1 MPFWHSALP
10 LQSCA
15 WPCVELPWVGQLV
28 AHAVCALVVVA
39 VPQQI
44 CPVGQSLSP
53 AQLNAAVSSGHEAP
67 CFTHVPVGFWLAS
80 TPTQQVW
87 MRRLHMGVLPH
98 GPILGTEASSGS
110 VAGTEESGSDAVA
123 PSGSDEPEL
132 EFDPELEPDPVL
144 LELLDPVAEL
154 VDPDPEDEDPPPLVP
169 VPPPPPELPSPRSSV
184 WPPLLP
190 HPEDAETAPAKNKR
204 RSDPQALGR

>member
-15 WPCVELPWVGQLV
+15 WPCEELPWVGHLV
-28 AHAVCALVVVA
+28 AHEVCALVVVA

-44 CPVGQSLSP
+44 CPLGQSLFP

-67 CFTHVPVGFWLAS
+67 CFTQVPVGLPLAS
-80 TPTQQVW
+80 TPTQHVS
-87 MRRLHMGVLPH
+87 MSRLHMGVEPH
-98 GPILGTEASSGS
+98 GPMLGAEASSGS
-110 VAGTEESGSDAVA
+110 VAGTPVSGSDAAA
-123 PSGSDEPEL
+123 PSGSDAPEL
-132 EFDPELEPDPVL
+132 EVDPELEPDPVL
-144 LELLDPVAEL
+144 LELLDPMVEL
-154 VDPDPEDEDPPPLVP
+154 LEPDPEDDAPPPLLP
-169 VPPPPPELPSPRSSV
+169 VPSTGLPSPRSSV

-190 HPEDAETAPAKNKR
+190 HPEDAKTTPAKKKR

>member
-15 WPCVELPWVGQLV
+15 WPCEELPWVGQLV
-28 AHAVCALVVVA
+28 AHEVCALVVVA

-53 AQLNAAVSSGHEAP
+53 AQLNAAVSTGHEAP
-67 CFTHVPVGFWLAS
+67 CFTQVPVGLPLAS
-80 TPTQQVW
+80 TPTQHVW
-87 MRRLHMGVLPH
+87 MSRLHIGVLPH
-98 GPILGTEASSGS
+98 GPILGAVGS
-110 VAGTEESGSDAVA
+110 YGTPESWPDAVA
-123 PSGSDEPEL
+123 PSGSDAPEL
-132 EFDPELEPDPVL
+132 EVDPELEPDPVL

-154 VDPDPEDEDPPPLVP
+154 LDPDPEDDDPPPLLP
-169 VPPPPPELPSPRSSV
+169 VPSPPAGPPSPRSSMA
-184 WPPLLP
+184 PPLLP
-190 HPEDAETAPAKNKR
+190 HPEDAKTTPAKKKR